1 MNTSQLFGADLTLV
15 FAIVLGLAAAAGVAR
30 ALSPPGP
37 RRNTLSV
44 VLVVLSLVAAFLFCF
59 GLGAFVRGREGAAR
73 LQSRGSAWP
82 DPVVRSAAAGAV
94 RKS

>member
-1 MNTSQLFGADLTLV
+1 MNTAQLFGADLTLV

-59 GLGAFVRGREGAAR
+59 GLGTLVRGREGAAR
-73 LQSRGSAWP
+73 LQSRESASP
-82 DPVVRSAAAGAV
+82 EPAARV
-94 RKS
+94 LLQR